1 MDTSNTKKPISLVIS
16 NILDNTY
23 FRVYFGVLVLFP
35 LSFIL
40 FICGILIISLNFSNI
55 IVSILALTGLIGIS
69 GAWLRIIKTGV
80 TMDSDTRKM
89 TRGLLMIGLVT
100 CAGFL
105 IISFKDGFRDIFN
118 IVTIVAFYIPGI
130 FGTLMLVGTPNIEK
144 EEIKA

>member
-1 MDTSNTKKPISLVIS
+1 MDNLNNKKRLLLVIS
-16 NILDNTY
+16 DILDNTY

-40 FICGILIISLNFSNI
+40 FICAMLIISLNFSNI
-55 IVSILALTGLIGIS
+55 MVSILALTGLIGIS

-105 IISFKDGFRDIFN
+105 ILSFKDGFKDIFN

-130 FGTLMLVGTPNIEK
+130 FGTLMLIGTPK
-144 EEIKA
+144 LT